1 MAPLLCLPVVPP
13 PYANPAIDGCVSTAK
28 ASCSSSAM
36 GSSVGHFSARR
47 SGTARS
53 VRQDALADYLRL
65 VVQLPSVVYSSA
77 SPFSSVLQEAGA
89 THNGVEGAHPPARCS
104 TSTMEPPV
112 FYMRDVWNSDRAV
125 DDRRDTLLWNRLA
138 LAPLSPSPRPR
149 QTNRQA
155 TPGQVLLKA
164 PGLESRGSPCPALS
178 NRSTSIPCSWCV
190 VSCRASNT
198 KMARPSGAERS

>member
-1 MAPLLCLPVVPP
+1 MPPGCSTSLRQSRHGRLCFHGEGFMFVVC
-13 PYANPAIDGCVSTAK
+13 DGVQCGALFRATVRHREK
-28 ASCSSSAM
+28 
-36 GSSVGHFSARR
+36 R
-47 SGTARS
+47 S
-53 VRQDALADYLRL
+53 QNALADYLRL

-125 DDRRDTLLWNRLA
+125 DDRRDTLLWNHLP